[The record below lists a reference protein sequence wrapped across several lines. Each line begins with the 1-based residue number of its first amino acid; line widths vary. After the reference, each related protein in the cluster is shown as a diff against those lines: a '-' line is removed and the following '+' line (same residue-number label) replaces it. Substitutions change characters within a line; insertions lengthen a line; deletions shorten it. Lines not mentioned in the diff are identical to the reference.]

1 MGPADQLQLGGDH
14 VVPGAQGAGDQR
26 RADDVDGVPAAWR
39 ADGRVQHVRD
49 LTAAG
54 GPDHQPRTVGLVDG
68 AGPGEAPQGVRSSAR
83 TGQPARGH
91 IRAGLCHVRH
101 HDHGTVL
108 GSSRRHPR
116 PRRHRAGGV
125 GVAVCRL
132 HRPPGP
138 ELSIRGSG
146 DTVNTK
152 RAIHGAVAGG
162 VVWAFTCRRTPATP
176 PRRTRSPWL
185 PPGMT
190 PRPALSS
197 IQNGAQQSDPP
208 PARPRRAGYPP
219 TVCRR
224 PPCPRTRRPR
234 PRRALRHRPTRGSP
248 AQEAS
253 ALSACGIDSQWYG
266 SAVMLTV
273 ILTEKLTANARG
285 G

>member
-116 PRRHRAGGV
+116 PRRHRAG
-125 GVAVCRL
+125 
-132 HRPPGP
+132 
-138 ELSIRGSG
+138 ELVLQSAACTDHQGRNSQSG
-146 DTVNTK
+146 
-152 RAIHGAVAGG
+152 AA
-162 VVWAFTCRRTPATP
+162 ATP
-176 PRRTRSPWL
+176 
-185 PPGMT
+185 
-190 PRPALSS
+190 
-197 IQNGAQQSDPP
+197 
-208 PARPRRAGYPP
+208 
-219 TVCRR
+219 
-224 PPCPRTRRPR
+224 
-234 PRRALRHRPTRGSP
+234 
-248 AQEAS
+248 
-253 ALSACGIDSQWYG
+253 
-266 SAVMLTV
+266 
-273 ILTEKLTANARG
+273 
-285 G
+285 